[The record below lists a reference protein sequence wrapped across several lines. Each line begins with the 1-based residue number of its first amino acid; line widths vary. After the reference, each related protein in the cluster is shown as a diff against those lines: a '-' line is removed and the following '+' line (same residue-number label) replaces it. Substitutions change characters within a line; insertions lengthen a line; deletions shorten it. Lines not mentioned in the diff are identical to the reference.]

1 MKTGT
6 TFLPAAALDTEKP
19 APGVYVGVPFDT
31 YCRAKAVN
39 HSTLK
44 GFRHSPLHV
53 HESFHAPS
61 TPEQRLGSAAHHW
74 LLERPTFWEKYALW
88 EGSVRR
94 GQKWEQWQAENANK
108 ESITPEGFAEVQE
121 ISKGVGRH
129 PTAEK
134 LRRAHGHAECVLVW
148 MDPTGVLC
156 KARCDKLIEASTNIV
171 LDIKTTMDAS
181 TPAFSRSIERYRY
194 DTQAAMYERGARVLG
209 MENVRF
215 VLLPIESSPPYAAR
229 TLDLG
234 PRTRKNAA
242 DILNA
247 WLTQYANCQK
257 AGNWPGYEDRIVPI
271 DISDWA
277 LRGVEEEVE

>member
-1 MKTGT
+1 MNL
-6 TFLPAAALDTEKP
+6 LPATSLNVTAPE
-19 APGVYVGVPFDT
+19 PGVYVGVPFDT
-31 YCRAKAVN
+31 YVAARAVN

-44 GFRHSPLHV
+44 GFRHSALHV
-53 HESFHAPS
+53 HEAFHAPA

-88 EGSVRR
+88 EGATRR
-94 GQKWEQWQAENANK
+94 GKTWDAWIEQNVGK
-108 ESITPEGFAEVQE
+108 ESITPEGFDEVQQ

-129 PTAEK
+129 PTAER
-134 LRRAHGHAECVLVW
+134 LRRTPGHAEVVLVW
-148 MDPTGVLC
+148 KDPAGVLC
-156 KARCDKLIEASTNIV
+156 KARCDKLIPASTNIV

-181 TPAFSRSIERYRY
+181 TTAFSRSIERYRY

-242 DILNA
+242 DILNG
-247 WLTQYANCQK
+247 WLLRYAACEK
-257 AGNWPGYEDRIVPI
+257 AGDWPGYDDGIESI
-271 DISDWA
+271 DISEWA
-277 LRGVEEEVE
+277 LKGVEEEIE